1 MAQAI
6 DGHHAT
12 PGELVSAQVSSEKFL
27 MGTDCADTYF
37 LVDHIHSAEAVEAD
51 LIETLFTRLVD
62 GVETGAWVLFFT
74 AVKRARLCGLSLQV
88 PCSWQF
94 WGRSWDNFLWDLLL
108 GLELFLRRPR
118 THFLVVIVVCVVN
131 LVAIVVVLDMVWERR
146 ERIQVVL
153 ALSQQ
158 ARQEEQEEA
167 GSSHGRGVRRQWSVE
182 GSCWGLCAVL

>member
-118 THFLVVIVVCVVN
+118 THLVVIVVCVVN